1 MDKTLSLSIMQS
13 MIDSEDD
20 FILLLEDAKII
31 LANRSFL
38 KFFREASVDD
48 FNASFEDFADCFVP
62 HPHYFNKE
70 KIPAGMTWMDA
81 ISELDEKDR
90 IVSLITSNFDPHAFL
105 VTITKH
111 SEKYTVARFIDITNA
126 LIKKIMIDNANIPLL
141 SHLEFGDVAN
151 IVQLLHLKQ
160 YKKDDVI
167 VHEGSDGDSMFF
179 IVDGNVLVH
188 NNNIHVQ
195 LKEGDFFGE
204 IALLKN
210 TPRTATVTA
219 LKDCKVFK
227 LTVEDFQNAI
237 KAKPDLLKEIEK
249 VASSRL

>member
-1 MDKTLSLSIMQS
+1 MDKILSLSIMQN

-20 FILLLEDAKII
+20 FILLFEDTKII
-31 LANRSFL
+31 LANRSFF
-38 KFFREASVDD
+38 KFFGETSVED
-48 FNASFEDFADCFVP
+48 FNASFEDFTDCFIP
-62 HPHYFNKE
+62 HPHYFNKT
-70 KIPAGMTWMDA
+70 KIPEGMTWMDA
-81 ISELDEKDR
+81 ISKLDEKDK
-90 IVSLITSNFDPHAFL
+90 IVSLITTNFEPHAFL

-111 SEKYTVARFIDITNA
+111 NEQYTGVRFIDITNA
-126 LIKKIMIDNANIPLL
+126 LIKKIMIDNAHIPLL

-151 IVQLLHLKQ
+151 IIQLLHLKH

-167 VHEGSDGDSMFF
+167 VHEGSQGDSMFF

-188 NNNIHVQ
+188 NKNIHVQ

-227 LTVEDFQNAI
+227 LTADDFQNII
-237 KAKPDLLKEIEK
+237 KTKPDLLKEIEK